1 MCEGM
6 NLELEIFWAVPG
18 GIRLA
23 LILMGK
29 SIVIQPLIGLAINL
43 ARSIILDF
51 IPTIDLMRLWIL
63 WVGIII
69 RIVSLV
75 LISIDI

>member
-1 MCEGM
+1 
-6 NLELEIFWAVPG
+6 
-18 GIRLA
+18 
-23 LILMGK
+23 MGK

-43 ARSIILDF
+43 ALSIILDF

-63 WVGIII
+63 WAGIII

-75 LISIDI
+75 HISIDI

>member
-1 MCEGM
+1 M